1 MSLNPNESPA
11 GLTGVP
17 TPSAETAPIAAF
29 SKTYAVT
36 PSMLLSS
43 NSQYFFAVALGWR
56 WLGCVFILAYSMLCL
71 LLNFPTIAAI
81 AFAIAALMTTMWVK
95 AYFQYRDMAL
105 AQVQLFGNMQVTIEL
120 SESGIRTSSAR
131 GNVAFAWSELNRIKQ
146 SRDFGYIMRD
156 KLPLMSLP
164 KSELTADAIALLNS
178 RVG

>member
-1 MSLNPNESPA
+1 MSLNPYESPA
-11 GLTGVP
+11 GPTGVP

-29 SKTYAVT
+29 SKTYTVT

-56 WLGCVFILAYSMLCL
+56 WLGCVFISAYGMLCL

-81 AFAIAALMTTMWVK
+81 TFAIAALVTTMWVK
-95 AYFQYRDMAL
+95 SYFQYRDMAI
-105 AQVQLFGNMQVTIEL
+105 AQVQLSGNIQVTIEL

-131 GNVAFAWSELNRIKQ
+131 GNVSYAWSELSRIKQ
-146 SRDFGYIMRD
+146 SRDFVFIMRD

-164 KSELTADAIALLNS
+164 KSELTADAITLLNS